1 MAKPKRSTDE
11 VQREKLAKEDQKR
24 EAEEKRRQGIVNAA
38 AIENRIT
45 QEDEARDKNTN
56 HPPTADLKKI
66 LRPRQEKPATVDD
79 NDSSLTRQA
88 AVAAAPGVTIDPVS
102 DGPGSSDEFELDKD
116 NEENEDNDEDNE
128 PVDTSEDEEAKPTK
142 IARSK
147 KPTKGSLRQAVDEER
162 VKQGGRTSIREAPAK
177 RKAPAEQ
184 VFIAYQHEFLL
195 ICGRP
200 SSSKSSKKQK
210 KAPIGGIRAD
220 WERGRKPVMHEFHA
234 TSRSR
239 STGSAMSID
248 RGGYDSSGIEF
259 GPPGS
264 DSSVMGGIPSDADDG
279 EERAWAESS
288 TDKAKEARAQAT
300 SFAGIIDTDAPG
312 LVQLSSRRRTE
323 PRIKKANITLSDLP
337 EPLRRR
343 FKAEFTPVLIEH
355 AGTLNAWENPS
366 TVDIIELWNSVF
378 PEYKV
383 DVATDHI
390 NVLVIAK
397 LSESK
402 LDSWRHKLAAA
413 AIMALK
419 IAFLADNITS
429 HEDIADIVAFYLKG
443 DDRNRVFY
451 YREYAEDPE
460 TGEVNPKGIFQSF
473 VISRVLAVHCNAT
486 TLKNSLGP
494 TGFDACISST
504 RPTGALVLSIQAI
517 KRALNYWKTGE
528 LVIPPAPLGN
538 FSKSNWGD
546 HVEFSEGVKK
556 TVPSTSSLAVVVA
569 KLDVRKWNKIIA
581 AAREAVAIRDDV
593 PAEMAIDVDAE
604 RVDDDFELLDNDSD

>member
-1 MAKPKRSTDE
+1 
-11 VQREKLAKEDQKR
+11 
-24 EAEEKRRQGIVNAA
+24 
-38 AIENRIT
+38 
-45 QEDEARDKNTN
+45 
-56 HPPTADLKKI
+56 
-66 LRPRQEKPATVDD
+66 
-79 NDSSLTRQA
+79 
-88 AVAAAPGVTIDPVS
+88 
-102 DGPGSSDEFELDKD
+102 
-116 NEENEDNDEDNE
+116 
-128 PVDTSEDEEAKPTK
+128 
-142 IARSK
+142 
-147 KPTKGSLRQAVDEER
+147 
-162 VKQGGRTSIREAPAK
+162 
-177 RKAPAEQ
+177 
-184 VFIAYQHEFLL
+184 
-195 ICGRP
+195 
-200 SSSKSSKKQK
+200 
-210 KAPIGGIRAD
+210 
-220 WERGRKPVMHEFHA
+220 
-234 TSRSR
+234 
-239 STGSAMSID
+239 MSID

-279 EERAWAESS
+279 EVRAWAESS

-366 TVDIIELWNSVF
+366 TRLSRIQ
-378 PEYKV
+378 V

-528 LVIPPAPLGN
+528 L
-538 FSKSNWGD
+538 SNWGD

-556 TVPSTSSLAVVVA
+556 TVPNHCRCQRSCRNSG
-569 KLDVRKWNKIIA
+569 
-581 AAREAVAIRDDV
+581 
-593 PAEMAIDVDAE
+593 
-604 RVDDDFELLDNDSD
+604 